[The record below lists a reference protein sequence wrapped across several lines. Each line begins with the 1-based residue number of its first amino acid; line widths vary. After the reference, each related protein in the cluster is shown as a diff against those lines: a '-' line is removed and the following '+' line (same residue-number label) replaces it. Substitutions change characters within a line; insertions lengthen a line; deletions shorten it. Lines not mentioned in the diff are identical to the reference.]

1 MVNKTLSPRIYFSV
15 AVVPVV
21 FCFSLASLFPG
32 LLLFG
37 TGALYGMMGL
47 GKKYVSRVM
56 GWSRRLLSRTL
67 YYVPH
72 RLNICTVIHMTR
84 GWILLDGYVIS

>member
-1 MVNKTLSPRIYFSV
+1 M
-15 AVVPVV
+15 

-47 GKKYVSRVM
+47 GKKYVPLFSVFFFFSAKGLLFGMRVNL
-56 GWSRRLLSRTL
+56 G
-67 YYVPH
+67 
-72 RLNICTVIHMTR
+72 TVN
-84 GWILLDGYVIS
+84 